1 MRRSPLVVP
10 EGIGP
15 DLVRQIMVANKI
27 HQIPEVDQNN
37 RVPALHTWDA
47 FESRVA
53 HESVMVI
60 MAGGKGT
67 RLRPYAEDCPKPMLP
82 VRGKPMLEHI
92 IERAKAEGFRDFVLF
107 VHYLGQMIEDH
118 FGNGEKLGVSIE
130 YLREASP
137 LGTAGALSLF
147 TKRPKTPFV
156 VTVIIPFLTGIGSRH

>member
-1 MRRSPLVVP
+1 MLAGLTLDSSVLEVMRRSSLVVQ

-37 RVPALHTWDA
+37 RVLALHTWDA

-53 HESVMVI
+53 HESLMVI
-60 MAGGKGT
+60 IAGGKGT
-67 RLRPYAEDCPKPMLP
+67 RRRPHTEDCPRPMLP

-92 IERAKAEGFRDFVLF
+92 IERARAEGFRNFVLS

-118 FGNGEKLGVSIE
+118 FGNCQKLGVSIE
-130 YLREASP
+130 YLRVA
-137 LGTAGALSLF
+137 
-147 TKRPKTPFV
+147 
-156 VTVIIPFLTGIGSRH
+156 